1 MFRRAMTILT
11 SVSILLL
18 VTVAPALADI
28 GWAR

>member
-1 MFRRAMTILT
+1 MLRRAMTVLT
-11 SVSILLL
+11 SVSVMVM